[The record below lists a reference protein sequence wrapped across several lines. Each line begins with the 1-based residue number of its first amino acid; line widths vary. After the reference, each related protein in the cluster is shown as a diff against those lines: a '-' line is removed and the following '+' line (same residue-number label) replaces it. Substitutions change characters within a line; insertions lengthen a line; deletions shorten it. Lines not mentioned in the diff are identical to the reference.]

1 MEYYVVLVAI
11 TGMYENDCS
20 YISGNKFFGVYD
32 SANKEFEKAVNDAL
46 QISNLSE
53 EDILLKEK
61 GRYVYGDTTG
71 KRVEVTI
78 EKLCYG

>member
-20 YISGNKFFGVYD
+20 YISGNKLFGWLDY
-32 SANKEFEKAVNDAL
+32 AKKEFDKAVHDAL
-46 QISNLSE
+46 QMANLSE
-53 EDILLKEK
+53 DDLLLKDK
-61 GRYVYGDTTG
+61 GRHVYGDTTG

-78 EKLCYG
+78 EELCYG

>member
-32 SANKEFEKAVNDAL
+32 SANKEFEKAVHDAL
-46 QISNLSE
+46 QIANLSE
-53 EDILLKEK
+53 EDLLLKDK
-61 GRYVYGDTTG
+61 GHYVYGDTTG

-78 EKLCYG
+78 EELCYV

>member
-32 SANKEFEKAVNDAL
+32 SANKEF
-46 QISNLSE
+46 
-53 EDILLKEK
+53 
-61 GRYVYGDTTG
+61 
-71 KRVEVTI
+71 
-78 EKLCYG
+78 

>member
-1 MEYYVVLVAI
+1 MEYDVVLVAI

-78 EKLCYG
+78 EELCYV

>member
-1 MEYYVVLVAI
+1 MEYCVVLVAI

-78 EKLCYG
+78 EELCYV